1 MAYSALLVEI
11 TNGVATI
18 TLNRPE
24 KLNAYNAAMG
34 AELSLAFATLD
45 GDDQVRVI
53 VVTGAGR
60 AFCAGADLSTAGG
73 DTFNYD
79 KRRERG
85 ELREAP
91 AIRPWNMKKP
101 IIAAING
108 PAVGVGI
115 TLPMQWD
122 IRVAAESARIGFVF
136 VRRGVIPEA
145 LSLWTLPRQIGLA
158 RANELLMTGKIIS
171 AHEALEFGI
180 VSHVWPD
187 GEFRARVREMAEDIA
202 LNTAPVSVAITKRL
216 TWGLLAEDEM
226 EKAQSVDSR
235 AFQWTGKQPD
245 SHEGVSAFLEK
256 RKPAWKM
263 KPSKDFPDFLP
274 QIK

>member
-1 MAYSALLVEI
+1 MEYSALLVEI
-11 TNGVATI
+11 SNGVATI

-24 KLNAYNAAMG
+24 KLNAYNATMG
-34 AELSLAFATLD
+34 AELARAFAALD
-45 GDDQVRVI
+45 ADDSVRVV

-60 AFCAGADLSTAGG
+60 AFCAGADLSSAGG

-85 ELREAP
+85 EVEARP

-145 LSLWTLPRQIGLA
+145 LSLWTVPRQIGLA
-158 RANELLMTGKIIS
+158 RANELLMTGRIIS
-171 AHEALEFGI
+171 AREALEFGI

-187 GEFRARVREMAEDIA
+187 AEFMSKVREMAADIA
-202 LNTAPVSVAITKRL
+202 QNTAPVSVAITKRL
-216 TWGLLAEDEM
+216 IWGLLAEDEM
-226 EKAQSVDSR
+226 EKAQALDSR
-235 AFQWTGKQPD
+235 AFQWTGKQAD
-245 SHEGVSAFLEK
+245 SREGVTAFLEK

-263 KPSKDFPDFLP
+263 RPSKDFPDFIP
-274 QIK
+274 EIK

>member
-1 MAYSALLVEI
+1 MTYAALLVDI

-34 AELSLAFATLD
+34 AELSQAFAALD

-85 ELREAP
+85 ELREEP

-108 PAVGVGI
+108 PAVGVGHYLADAVGHPGRCRERANRLCVRA
-115 TLPMQWD
+115 TRSDSGSAQPVD
-122 IRVAAESARIGFVF
+122 PSAADRPGQSQRAAHDGENHLRPRSARIWNCES
-136 VRRGVIPEA
+136 R
-145 LSLWTLPRQIGLA
+145 LA
-158 RANELLMTGKIIS
+158 GQ
-171 AHEALEFGI
+171 GI
-180 VSHVWPD
+180 
-187 GEFRARVREMAEDIA
+187 
-202 LNTAPVSVAITKRL
+202 
-216 TWGLLAEDEM
+216 
-226 EKAQSVDSR
+226 
-235 AFQWTGKQPD
+235 
-245 SHEGVSAFLEK
+245 
-256 RKPAWKM
+256 
-263 KPSKDFPDFLP
+263 
-274 QIK
+274 

>member
-1 MAYSALLVEI
+1 MAYEQIQVDLKD
-11 TNGVATI
+11 GVATI

-24 KLNAYNAAMG
+24 KLNAYTAQMG
-34 AELSLAFATLD
+34 TELHEAFAHLD
-45 GDDQVRVI
+45 ADDDARVI

-60 AFCAGADLSTAGG
+60 AFCAGADLAARGG
-73 DTFNYD
+73 GTFDRSAQNPD
-79 KRRERG
+79 PNPRAEHT
-85 ELREAP
+85 
-91 AIRPWNMKKP
+91 IRPWNMKKP

-145 LSLWTLPRQIGLA
+145 LSTWLLPRLIGVA
-158 RANELLMTGKIIS
+158 KANELLMTGRIIT
-171 AHEALEFGI
+171 AKEALDFGI

-187 GEFRARVREMAEDIA
+187 AEFKQKVWELASDIA
-202 LNTAPVSVAITKRL
+202 ANTAPVSVAITKRL
-216 TWGLLAEDEM
+216 IYGLLAEPSF
-226 EKAQSVDSR
+226 EKGNAIDSKAFYWVGAQADSR
-235 AFQWTGKQPD
+235 
-245 SHEGVSAFLEK
+245 EGVTAFLEK

-263 KPSKDFPDFLP
+263 KPSRDFPNFLP
-274 QIK
+274 EVK

>member
-1 MAYSALLVEI
+1 MAYTALFLDV

-24 KLNAYNAAMG
+24 KLNAYTATMG
-34 AELSLAFATLD
+34 AELSRAFAELD
-45 GDDQVRVI
+45 ADDSVRVI

-60 AFCAGADLSTAGG
+60 AFCAGADLSAAGG

-79 KRRERG
+79 RRRERG
-85 ELREAP
+85 EIQEWP
-91 AIRPWNMKKP
+91 PVRPWNMKKP

-158 RANELLMTGKIIS
+158 RACELLMTGKIIS
-171 AHEALEFGI
+171 AREALEFGI

-187 GEFRARVREMAEDIA
+187 AEFKDRVSEMARDIA
-202 LNTAPVSVAITKRL
+202 ENTAPVSVAMTKRL
-216 TWGLLAEDEM
+216 IWSLLAEDEL
-226 EKAQSVDSR
+226 EKAQMIDSN
-235 AFQWTGKQPD
+235 AFQWVGKQAD
-245 SHEGVSAFLEK
+245 SREGVTAFLEK

-263 KPSKDFPDFLP
+263 KPSRDFPDFLP
-274 QIK
+274 PVK

>member
-1 MAYSALLVEI
+1 MPYSTLLVDI
-11 TNGVATI
+11 KNGVATI

-24 KLNAYNAAMG
+24 KLNAYNATMG
-34 AELSLAFATLD
+34 AELAQAFKTLD
-45 GDDQVRVI
+45 ADDSVRVI

-60 AFCAGADLSTAGG
+60 AFCAGADLSGAGG

-85 ELREAP
+85 EVEDTHAV
-91 AIRPWNMKKP
+91 RPWNLKKP

-158 RANELLMTGKIIS
+158 KANELLMTGKIIN
-171 AHEALEFGI
+171 AREALEFGI

-187 GEFRARVREMAEDIA
+187 AEFMTKVREMAEDLA
-202 LNTAPVSVAITKRL
+202 QNTAPVSVAITKRL
-216 TWGLLAEDEM
+216 IWGLLAEDEM
-226 EKAQSVDSR
+226 EKAQAIDTR
-235 AFQWTGKQPD
+235 AFQWTGKQAD
-245 SHEGVSAFLEK
+245 SREGVTAFLEK
-256 RKPAWKM
+256 RKPSWKM
-263 KPSKDFPDFLP
+263 KPSKDFPDFIGE
-274 QIK
+274 IK

>member
-1 MAYSALLVEI
+1 MAYEQIQVDLKE
-11 TNGVATI
+11 GVATI

-24 KLNAYNAAMG
+24 KLNAYTAQMG
-34 AELSLAFATLD
+34 TEIHQAFAELDAN
-45 GDDQVRVI
+45 DDARVI

-60 AFCAGADLSTAGG
+60 AFCAGADLSARGG
-73 DTFNYD
+73 ATFDRSSNNPD
-79 KRRERG
+79 PNPRA
-85 ELREAP
+85 EAQ
-91 AIRPWNMKKP
+91 IRPWNMKKP

-145 LSLWTLPRQIGLA
+145 LSTWLVPRLIGVA
-158 RANELLMTGKIIS
+158 KANELLMTGRIITAS
-171 AHEALEFGI
+171 EAFDFGI

-187 GEFRARVREMAEDIA
+187 REFKQKVWELASDIA
-202 LNTAPVSVAITKRL
+202 TNTAPVSVAITKRL
-216 TWGLLAEDEM
+216 IYGLLGEPSF
-226 EKAQSVDSR
+226 EKGEAVDHK
-235 AFQWTGKQPD
+235 AFYWTGAQPD
-245 SHEGVSAFLEK
+245 SREGVTSFIEK

-263 KPSKDFPDFLP
+263 KPSKDFPNFLP
-274 QIK
+274 EVK

>member
-1 MAYSALLVEI
+1 MAYSAILVDI
-11 TNGVATI
+11 ANGVATI

-34 AELSLAFATLD
+34 AELHQAFAALD
-45 GDDQVRVI
+45 NDDNVRVI

-60 AFCAGADLSTAGG
+60 AFCAGADLSGAGG

-85 ELREAP
+85 EIREAP
-91 AIRPWNMKKP
+91 AVRPWNMKKP

-145 LSLWTLPRQIGLA
+145 LSLWTVPRQIGVA
-158 RANELLMTGKIIS
+158 RANELLMTGKIIN
-171 AHEALEFGI
+171 AREALEFGI

-187 GEFRARVREMAEDIA
+187 ADFMPKVREMALDIA
-202 LNTAPVSVAITKRL
+202 QNTAPVSVAITKRL
-216 TWGLLAEDEM
+216 IWGLLGEDEM
-226 EKAQSVDSR
+226 EKAQAIDAR
-235 AFQWTGKQPD
+235 AFQWAGKQAD
-245 SHEGVSAFLEK
+245 SREGVTAFLEK

-263 KPSKDFPDFLP
+263 KPSKDFPDFIP
-274 QIK
+274 EIK